1 MWITERWILEER
13 RKSLRNDADI
23 LDSIM
28 NVCVFKVNG
37 YCVNCRVMKL
47 SLIKKYEKCDFGR
60 ELAYI

>member
-1 MWITERWILEER
+1 
-13 RKSLRNDADI
+13 LRNDADI

-28 NVCVFKVNG
+28 NVFVFKVNG